1 MNVAEDNDVFAAERE
16 RVNMIINSYNDG
28 ESCQRV
34 ERKFSEV
41 LNEKGKRH
49 TEKTNAALQ
58 KIFIFS
64 GKTHRKKR

>member
-1 MNVAEDNDVFAAERE
+1 
-16 RVNMIINSYNDG
+16 MIINSYNDG

-34 ERKFSEV
+34 EKKVFGGIK
-41 LNEKGKRH
+41 EKGKRH

-64 GKTHRKKR
+64 GKTRRKKR

>member
-1 MNVAEDNDVFAAERE
+1 MTEKAVRE
-16 RVNMIINSYNDG
+16 WK
-28 ESCQRV
+28 
-34 ERKFSEV
+34 RKFSEV